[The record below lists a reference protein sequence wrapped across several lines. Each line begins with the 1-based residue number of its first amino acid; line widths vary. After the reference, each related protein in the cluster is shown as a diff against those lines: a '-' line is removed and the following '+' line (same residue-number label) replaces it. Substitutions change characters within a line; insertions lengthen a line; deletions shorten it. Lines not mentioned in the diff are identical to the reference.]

1 MEEKIIDLIGEIT
14 RLAMKLN
21 SKYEDDF
28 FVRYSGH
35 TNGFE
40 IFYIDDGYRE
50 NESFKQKHLIL
61 SFIKNTEE
69 YVGKL
74 EGVKELLLKK
84 LENKNEPLKKVQKQ
98 TKK

>member
-14 RLAMKLN
+14 KLAMKLN

-61 SFIKNTEE
+61 SFLRIQKNM
-69 YVGKL
+69 
-74 EGVKELLLKK
+74 
-84 LENKNEPLKKVQKQ
+84 
-98 TKK
+98 